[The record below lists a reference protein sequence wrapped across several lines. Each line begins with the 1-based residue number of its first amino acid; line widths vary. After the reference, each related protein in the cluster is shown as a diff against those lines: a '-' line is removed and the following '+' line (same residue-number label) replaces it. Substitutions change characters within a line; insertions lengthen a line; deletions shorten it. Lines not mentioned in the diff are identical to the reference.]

1 MASSLL
7 SVGAGRKSN
16 DALRQSFT
24 VHRGARTRK
33 GGEVTM
39 LMEKQKKQTT
49 STLMTV
55 KDVATYLAVTERTVY
70 RLVKDHKLPA
80 YKVGGQCRGIAGEV
94 HETVWPQAEQPGE
107 GLLTEAGP
115 RGIHEYEVVLVRRA
129 GIQDRFS
136 GAMPESAPADVIHPR
151 VVAGVR
157 QRRRVSLHQR

>member
-1 MASSLL
+1 MVFLSHCLCEGLNQADPLASSLL
-7 SVGAGRKSN
+7 IVGAGRKSN

-80 YKVGGQCRGIAGEV
+80 YKVGGQWRFKADMI
-94 HETVWPQAEQPGE
+94 
-107 GLLTEAGP
+107 EAWM
-115 RGIHEYEVVLVRRA
+115 
-129 GIQDRFS
+129 QKD
-136 GAMPESAPADVIHPR
+136 GALESLQESAAAEEAHPETPR
-151 VVAGVR
+151 YAWKA
-157 QRRRVSLHQR
+157 S